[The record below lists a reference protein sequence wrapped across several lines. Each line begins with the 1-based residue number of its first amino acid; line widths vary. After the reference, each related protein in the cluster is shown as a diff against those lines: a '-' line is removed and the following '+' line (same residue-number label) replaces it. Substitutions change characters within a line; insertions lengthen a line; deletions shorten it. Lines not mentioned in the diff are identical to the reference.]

1 MNSHPLPTGSEDP
14 RESNAKIAVVLGT
27 RPEIIKLAEIA
38 TLLGDRALL
47 IHTGQHWDHA
57 MSGSFMSEL
66 GLPAPTASLAVGG
79 GSRANQIAGTIL
91 GVNQVL
97 SEHNVAAVVVQGDT
111 NTVLGGAIAAN
122 ANSVPLVHVEA
133 GLRSFDRR
141 MPEEHN
147 RVATDH
153 LADLCLAPTEHSRE
167 LLLREGIPDDRIVVT
182 GNTVVAAAQRALNH
196 GSERALRRLESLGLS
211 VGEYAL
217 ATIHRPENTD
227 GPQQLST
234 VLTSLGEI
242 SRTVC
247 RIVLPLHPRARQR
260 AEAFGLQALLN
271 DLVVVEPLAYDEFV
285 NLSAN
290 AAFTLSDSGGVQ
302 EEASVWKRPVVV
314 LRRSTERPEVIGTFA
329 QLAKPDHAL
338 VETAAELYSQR
349 FEIAEQLRKTPSP
362 YGDGS
367 AARLSVDAISKFL
380 SAADSQEQRD

>member
-1 MNSHPLPTGSEDP
+1 MNSQALPTGSEGS
-14 RESNAKIAVVLGT
+14 RESKGKIAVVLGT
-27 RPEIIKLAEIA
+27 RPEIIKLAEIV

-57 MSGSFMSEL
+57 MSGSFMAEL
-66 GLPAPTASLAVGG
+66 GLPTPTASLAVGG

-91 GVNQVL
+91 GVDQVL
-97 SEHNVAAVVVQGDT
+97 SDHDVAAVVVQGDT

-122 ANSVPLVHVEA
+122 SNNVPLIHVEA

-196 GSERALRRLESLGLS
+196 GSGAALSRLESLGLA

-227 GPQQLST
+227 GPQELST
-234 VLTSLGEI
+234 ALTLLGEI

-247 RIVLPLHPRARQR
+247 PILIPLHPRARQR

-290 AAFTLSDSGGVQ
+290 AAFTISDSGGVQ

-329 QLAKPDHAL
+329 QLAKPDHTL
-338 VETAAELYSQR
+338 VETAAALFSRRVEM
-349 FEIAEQLRKTPSP
+349 AERLRKTPSP

-367 AARLSVDAISKFL
+367 AARLSVDAIFRFL
-380 SAADSQEQRD
+380 NVVDGQQQRA